1 MRQFLRPLS
10 LLLLLPLLSL
20 SCTTRV
26 WQARFAP
33 PTGQAVVL
41 DQQAPFLKCHTPS
54 GDVYVLTQ
62 WKVDEAARRVSGT
75 GLHYDARRAR
85 QGEGTF
91 SLSLDEV
98 ALFETNRPETLVNT
112 NVVVLA
118 VLTGVSLAAT
128 TLCLANPKACFGS
141 CPTFYAHDGQGQS
154 LQAEGFSE
162 AIAPVFEKTDVD
174 ALYTA
179 QPTGPWFDLRMTNE
193 ALETHAV
200 RSVRLL
206 AAPRPPGGRVF
217 HTRGKFLAVRELS
230 TPRSCQA
237 ATGDCLGAVSAVDEA
252 EYSSPADEKDL
263 ATKETVELVF
273 PARTGQLGLVVGGRN
288 SLLNTFLLYQL
299 IAYAGTTFGDRLMQ
313 LQRAGTNAYE
323 MLGGIGK
330 LLGDVEAE
338 VLTRQGWR
346 PMGAFIEVGPIAREV
361 QLLPLPGNL
370 PEGEVRIRLRL
381 TKGNWRLDYLALAE
395 LAGEVHPQALEPTR
409 VERAGKE
416 DVVAMARLMNPSEY
430 LATYPGDDYTLR
442 FALPPGEHELFVES
456 RGYYYEW
463 MREEWL
469 PEENEEKLLE
479 ALFTPEQALRRLAP
493 AFKKLEPSMERIF
506 WESRYGR
513 SQ

>member
-1 MRQFLRPLS
+1 MRRLLRPLS
-10 LLLLLPLLSL
+10 LLLILPLLS
-20 SCTTRV
+20 CTSRV

-33 PTGQAVVL
+33 PTSKVVVL
-41 DQQAPFLKCHTPS
+41 DQQAPFLKCHTAA
-54 GDVYVLTQ
+54 GDVYVLTH
-62 WKVDEAARRVSGT
+62 WKVNEAERRVSGV
-75 GLHYDARRAR
+75 GLHYDAKRAR
-85 QGEGTF
+85 KGEGTF

-128 TLCLANPKACFGS
+128 ALCLTNPKACFGS

-154 LQAEGFSE
+154 LMAEGFSE

-174 ALYTA
+174 TLYTA
-179 QPTGPWFDLRMTNE
+179 RPTGPRFDLRMTNE

-200 RSVRLL
+200 RGVRLL

-217 HTRGKFLAVRELS
+217 HTRGKYLAVRELA

-237 ATGDCLGAVSAVDEA
+237 DTGDCLGAVSAVDEA
-252 EYSSPADEKDL
+252 EYFSPADEKDL

-273 PARTGQLGLVVGGRN
+273 PARAGKLGLVVGGRN
-288 SLLNTFLLYQL
+288 SLLNTFVFYQL

-313 LQRAGTNAYE
+313 LQRAGSQGHDLR
-323 MLGGIGK
+323 LGMWE
-330 LLGDVEAE
+330 LLGHVEAE

-346 PMGAFIEVGPIAREV
+346 PMGAFSEVGPIAREV
-361 QLLPLPGNL
+361 QLLPLPENL

-395 LAGEVHPQALEPTR
+395 LAGEVRPEALEPTR

-416 DVVAMARLMNPSEY
+416 DPVALARLMNPDEY

-442 FALPPGEHELFVES
+442 FELPPGEHELFVES

-469 PEENEEKLLE
+469 PEEDEEKLME

-493 AFKKLEPSMERIF
+493 AFKKLEPDMERIF

-513 SQ
+513 AP

>member
-1 MRQFLRPLS
+1 MRHLLRPIS
-10 LLLLLPLLSL
+10 LLLLPLML
-20 SCTTRV
+20 SCTSRV
-26 WQARFAP
+26 WQAHFVP
-33 PTGQAVVL
+33 PTGKAVVL
-41 DQQAPFLKCHTPS
+41 DQQAPFLKCHTPA

-62 WKVDEAARRVSGT
+62 WQVDEAQRRVSGT
-75 GLHYDARRAR
+75 GLHYDAMRRR
-85 QGEGTF
+85 KGHGTF

-98 ALFETNRPETLVNT
+98 ALFETNRPQTLVNA

-128 TLCLANPKACFGS
+128 ALCLINPKACFGS
-141 CPTFYAHDGQGQS
+141 CPTFYAHDGQGQA

-162 AIAPVFEKTDVD
+162 AIAPVFERTDVD

-179 QPTGPWFDLRMTNE
+179 RPNGPGFELRMTNE

-217 HTRGKFLAVRELS
+217 HTRGKFLAVQALEA
-230 TPRSCQA
+230 PRSCQA
-237 ATGDCLGAVSAVDEA
+237 ATGDCLSAVSAVDES
-252 EYSSPADEKDL
+252 EYHSPADEKDL
-263 ATKETVELVF
+263 STQETVELVF
-273 PARTGQLGLVVGGRN
+273 PARSGKLGLVVGGRN
-288 SLLNTFLLYQL
+288 SLLNTFLLYQMM
-299 IAYAGTTFGDRLMQ
+299 AYAGSTIGDWLMYV
-313 LQRAGTNAYE
+313 QRAGSQAHE
-323 MLGGIGK
+323 MLTGITK
-330 LLGDVEAE
+330 LLGHVEAE

-346 PMGAFIEVGPIAREV
+346 PAGAFIELGPIAREV
-361 QLLPLPGNL
+361 QLIPLPENL

-395 LAGEVHPQALEPTR
+395 LAGEVRPEALEPTR

-416 DVVAMARLMNPSEY
+416 DAVALARLMNPAEH

-442 FALPPGEHELFVES
+442 FELPPGEHELFVES

-469 PEENEEKLLE
+469 PEEDEEKLRE
-479 ALFTPEQALRRLAP
+479 ALFAPERMMRRLAP
-493 AFKKLEPSMERIF
+493 AFKKLEPDMERIF
-506 WESRYGR
+506 WQSRYGR
-513 SQ
+513 TP